1 MNDRHC
7 CFYCICFFCML
18 CCTAVEKIFYRM
30 ALNCA
35 TQWGNL
41 FSLGCEWSLTP
52 GLVVTPTPT
61 PGEGEEVHAA
71 SGQPEGARRGEDL
84 HVLQTHVC
92 SLQCG
97 TEVRDTH
104 TCEQCL
110 CDRIHRHSLL
120 SPSPL
125 SAHFTNLDESLHG
138 PSVEVLSKLLMTTQ
152 MATDRSPHHK
162 ALMYGLF
169 HTNHKHIHIYSWWN
183 PRKAKMIR
191 ISDV

>member
-125 SAHFTNLDESLHG
+125 RFRQPGRKSSWSISGSTKQTTDDYTNGNRQIATPQSANVRPFSYKPQTHSHI
-138 PSVEVLSKLLMTTQ
+138 LM
-152 MATDRSPHHK
+152 MKPKEGKD
-162 ALMYGLF
+162 
-169 HTNHKHIHIYSWWN
+169 
-183 PRKAKMIR
+183 
-191 ISDV
+191 D